1 MKMYIAILLGVAG
14 MLSGFKTYMI
24 PQVSQTKQGLI
35 SSEEE
40 ENSNMKREFCKVV
53 EDEQYFVLKN
63 TKGEIYHLDKSL
75 EKDFKDGDEVLLI
88 YTERREIGDK
98 TYEADVYAVYP
109 DNLELKMP
117 AR

>member
-1 MKMYIAILLGVAG
+1 
-14 MLSGFKTYMI
+14 
-24 PQVSQTKQGLI
+24 
-35 SSEEE
+35 
-40 ENSNMKREFCKVV
+40 MKREFCKVV
-53 EDEQYFVLKN
+53 EGEPYFVLEN

-109 DNLELKMP
+109 DHSELKRP

>member
-14 MLSGFKTYMI
+14 ILSGFKTYTVRQI
-24 PQVSQTKQGLI
+24 PQSNEVI
-35 SSEEE
+35 SGKEEE
-40 ENSNMKREFCKVV
+40 ISNMKREFCKVV
-53 EDEQYFVLKN
+53 ENEQYFVLEN

-109 DNLELKMP
+109 DNSELKVP

>member
-1 MKMYIAILLGVAG
+1 MKMCIAILLGVAG
-14 MLSGFKTYMI
+14 VLLGFKTYAVQQI
-24 PQVSQTKQGLI
+24 PQSNGFI
-35 SSEEE
+35 SGKEEE
-40 ENSNMKREFCKVV
+40 SGNMKREFCKVV
-53 EDEQYFVLKN
+53 EGKTYFVLEN

-75 EKDFKDGDEVLLI
+75 GKDFKDGDEVLLI

-109 DNLELKMP
+109 DNSELKMP

>member
-1 MKMYIAILLGVAG
+1 MKMCIAILLGVAG
-14 MLSGFKTYMI
+14 VLLGFKTYAVQQI
-24 PQVSQTKQGLI
+24 PQSNGFI
-35 SSEEE
+35 SGKEEE
-40 ENSNMKREFCKVV
+40 SSNMKREFCKVV
-53 EDEQYFVLKN
+53 EGEPYFVLEN

-75 EKDFKDGDEVLLI
+75 GKDFKDGDEVLLI

-109 DNLELKMP
+109 DNSELKMP

>member
-1 MKMYIAILLGVAG
+1 M
-14 MLSGFKTYMI
+14 
-24 PQVSQTKQGLI
+24 
-35 SSEEE
+35 
-40 ENSNMKREFCKVV
+40 
-53 EDEQYFVLKN
+53 
-63 TKGEIYHLDKSL
+63 DKSL

-109 DNLELKMP
+109 DNSELKMP